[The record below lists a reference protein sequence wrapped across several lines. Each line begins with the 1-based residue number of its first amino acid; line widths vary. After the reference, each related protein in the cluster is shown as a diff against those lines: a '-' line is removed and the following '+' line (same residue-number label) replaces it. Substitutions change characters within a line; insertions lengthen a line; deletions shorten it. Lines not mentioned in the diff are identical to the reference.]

1 MKMFFLPLLPACGAA
16 NAQVI
21 ECPATF
27 PYETAKLASDNK
39 EIVEP
44 ARLSRGGRISQNWA
58 AAARCEAMTK

>member
-1 MKMFFLPLLPACGAA
+1 MKMFFLPPLLACSTA

-21 ECPATF
+21 KCPATF

-44 ARLSRGGRISQNWA
+44 ARLSRGGGISENWA
-58 AAARCEAMTK
+58 AATSCEAMTK